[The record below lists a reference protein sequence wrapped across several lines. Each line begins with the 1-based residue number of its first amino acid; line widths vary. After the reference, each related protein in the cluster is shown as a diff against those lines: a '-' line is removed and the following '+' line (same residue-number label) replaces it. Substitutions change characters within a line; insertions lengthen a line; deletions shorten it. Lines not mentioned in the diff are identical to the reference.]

1 MPESTTESSWW
12 KTGVV
17 YQVYPRSFADS
28 SGSGMGDL
36 AGITSRLAYL
46 KDLGVD
52 ALWLSPFYP
61 SPQVDAGYDI
71 ADYRDVDPVFGSLE
85 DFEVLL
91 HTAHEQGLAVII
103 DLVPNHSSYQHPL
116 FQAALRGLP
125 EGPERAMYHFV
136 EGDGAS
142 GELPPNNWKSVFG
155 GPSWTRVVEADGQP
169 GQWYYHLFDPTQPDF
184 NWGNPRVL
192 EFFEGVLR
200 FWLDLGVDGFRIDV
214 SDALIKDTAWP
225 DTEGGWPVIPKDAAS
240 PVHDIYRHFRAVMDE
255 YPETMAVIETGA
267 DDDIVALFLR
277 PDEMHQAFNFRFLK
291 TGWDGGEI
299 ARAIFESARAFADVG
314 AATTWVT
321 DNHDTVRSVTRY
333 ASGGSLSGAYVPQAA
348 AAGAGIAD
356 PPGDDRPIVLPDSSS
371 TPDAASDI
379 GVRRARA
386 MAVLLLSLPG
396 SAYIYA
402 GQELGLPEV
411 TDLPDEVLTDPSFFR
426 TNGAVR
432 GRDGCRVPLPW
443 SGSEPPFGFSPT
455 GPGAPPP
462 QTWLPQPDQWASLTV
477 AQQADDP
484 SSMLSLYRNLLR
496 IRREE
501 AALGSGALEWVSP
514 VAEVERTGFLHLRL
528 WAPQAAEPG
537 GQTATGTV
545 SQTTPTPTDPHALTQ
560 TTVDLV
566 VNFTSAPVPLPH
578 GLSRDR
584 MLLSSAA
591 HPGSA
596 RSTRPAQDNRAADS
610 DVQLGGATQDGYLL
624 PPESAALFRSPAS
637 RR

>member
-1 MPESTTESSWW
+1 
-12 KTGVV
+12 
-17 YQVYPRSFADS
+17 
-28 SGSGMGDL
+28 
-36 AGITSRLAYL
+36 
-46 KDLGVD
+46 
-52 ALWLSPFYP
+52 
-61 SPQVDAGYDI
+61 
-71 ADYRDVDPVFGSLE
+71 
-85 DFEVLL
+85 
-91 HTAHEQGLAVII
+91 
-103 DLVPNHSSYQHPL
+103 
-116 FQAALRGLP
+116 
-125 EGPERAMYHFV
+125 
-136 EGDGAS
+136 
-142 GELPPNNWKSVFG
+142 
-155 GPSWTRVVEADGQP
+155 
-169 GQWYYHLFDPTQPDF
+169 
-184 NWGNPRVL
+184 
-192 EFFEGVLR
+192 
-200 FWLDLGVDGFRIDV
+200 
-214 SDALIKDTAWP
+214 
-225 DTEGGWPVIPKDAAS
+225 
-240 PVHDIYRHFRAVMDE
+240 
-255 YPETMAVIETGA
+255 
-267 DDDIVALFLR
+267 
-277 PDEMHQAFNFRFLK
+277 
-291 TGWDGGEI
+291 
-299 ARAIFESARAFADVG
+299 
-314 AATTWVT
+314 
-321 DNHDTVRSVTRY
+321 
-333 ASGGSLSGAYVPQAA
+333 
-348 AAGAGIAD
+348 
-356 PPGDDRPIVLPDSSS
+356 
-371 TPDAASDI
+371 
-379 GVRRARA
+379 

-545 SQTTPTPTDPHALTQ
+545 AQTTPTPTDTHTPTQ

-596 RSTRPAQDNRAADS
+596 RSTSPAQDNRAANS
-610 DVQLGGATQDGYLL
+610 DVRLGGATQDGYLL